1 MNGSWRKQL
10 QTRHKRAL
18 AVAARR
24 ALADDSPPLSKDEIQ
39 QLEYYSKLLDLTR
52 PSWSADSGWAVVV
65 AIVCISVG
73 ALLWSKHVSHTN
85 ISLAADTDSLGGSVS
100 EDWDVDRPFFR
111 SKLMHLE
118 GLSRIQGPGLGVNF
132 DQNHG
137 NAWIKLMGGQI

>member
-18 AVAARR
+18 AVA
-24 ALADDSPPLSKDEIQ
+24 
-39 QLEYYSKLLDLTR
+39 
-52 PSWSADSGWAVVV
+52 
-65 AIVCISVG
+65 

-137 NAWIKLMGGQI
+137 NAWIKLMGGKISLESLEINKGAKA